1 MRDLLERFA
10 AMPRKMFAPGET
22 LVADGQ
28 RSGSLYVLIEG
39 TLEVQKGGVRI
50 STINEPGVCIG
61 EVGLL
66 LDIPAT
72 ATVMAVTPTVVHV
85 AEDGAAVLRTE
96 PEVTVAVARLLAER
110 LNLVT
115 TFLADIKRQYAG
127 ESGSLAVV
135 DKVLA
140 GLTQRTG
147 PTAKPGSAREPD
159 PLY

>member
-10 AMPRKMFAPGET
+10 VMPRKTFARGET
-22 LVADGQ
+22 LVVDGQ

-72 ATVMAVTPTVVHV
+72 ATVVAVTPTIVHV

-127 ESGSLAVV
+127 ASGSLAVV

-140 GLTQRTG
+140 RLTQRTG
-147 PTAKPGSAREPD
+147 PAAKPGSAREPD